1 MSEEETLDNSN
12 EKRGPKGPSKP
23 LSEEDFQ
30 RLLNMVRI
38 QCTLSECCSILGM
51 SDTTLNRRLKERGED
66 NFEAFYRRHNDEGR
80 MSLRRMQWQSAE
92 NGNPSLLIWL
102 GKQYLNQRDKSNL
115 EVTGEDG
122 GAIITRIERV
132 IVDPTDTN
140 S

>member
-1 MSEEETLDNSN
+1 MSEDIQHNKNRSKT
-12 EKRGPKGPSKP
+12 GPKGPSKP
-23 LSEEDFQ
+23 LNNEDFQ

-38 QCTLSECCSILGM
+38 QCTLEECCSILGM

-66 NFEAFYRRHNDEGR
+66 NFEALYRRYNDEGK
-80 MSLRRMQWQSAE
+80 MSLRRMQWQAAE
-92 NGNPSLLIWL
+92 NGNASLLIWL

-122 GAIITRIERV
+122 GAIITKIERV

>member
-1 MSEEETLDNSN
+1 MSEEETLDNLN

-23 LSEEDFQ
+23 LNDEDFQ

-38 QCTLSECCSILGM
+38 HCTQDECCSILGM

-66 NFEAFYRRHNDEGR
+66 NFEAFYKSHNSEGK
-80 MSLRRMQWQSAE
+80 MSLRRMQWQAAE
-92 NGNPSLLIWL
+92 NGSSSLLIWL

-140 S
+140 A

>member
-1 MSEEETLDNSN
+1 MSEDIQHTNNTS
-12 EKRGPKGPSKP
+12 KTGPKGPSKP
-23 LSEEDFQ
+23 LNNEDFQ

-38 QCTLSECCSILGM
+38 QCTLQECCSILGM

-66 NFEAFYRRHNDEGR
+66 NFEALYRRYNDEGR
-80 MSLRRMQWQSAE
+80 MSLRRMQWQAAE
-92 NGNPSLLIWL
+92 NGNASLLIWL

-122 GAIITRIERV
+122 GAIITKIERV